1 MVRELLKCLQ
11 SSRAHKAI
19 LYSAGVVLMAAAI
32 LTAAGCYETDFEVVD
47 ASSAVAVHGL
57 PGSYIP
63 DAGGSLTI
71 SAVPHSNDYR
81 FREVSKDNKVSTG
94 YIRMVPLK
102 GDIYIVQV
110 KYDDEEGYILVF
122 YQFTS
127 DRHYKQMFPDVD
139 DSRLYQLAEQHGV
152 MLDLDFMYLDG
163 SRSNIMAFLRAH
175 VDLPFSSGQ

>member
-1 MVRELLKCLQ
+1 MARELLGFLKGGRTHQ
-11 SSRAHKAI
+11 AI
-19 LYSAGVVLMAAAI
+19 LYSAGVVLVAAAI
-32 LTAAGCYETDFEVVD
+32 LTAAGCYDTDVEVID
-47 ASSAVAVHGL
+47 ASSAVAVYNL

-71 SAVPHSNDYR
+71 SSVPHSNDYR

-110 KYDDEEGYILVF
+110 KYDDEGGYILVF

-139 DSRLYQLAEQHGV
+139 DSKLYQLAEQHGV

-163 SRSNIMAFLRAH
+163 TRSNIMAFLRAH
-175 VDLPFSSGQ
+175 ASLPFSSD